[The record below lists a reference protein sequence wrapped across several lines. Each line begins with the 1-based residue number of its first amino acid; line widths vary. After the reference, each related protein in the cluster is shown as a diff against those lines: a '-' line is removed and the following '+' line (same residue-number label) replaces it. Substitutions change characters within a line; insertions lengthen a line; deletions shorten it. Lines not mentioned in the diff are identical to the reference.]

1 MDKNLKKIFFIA
13 QGIPPNMRGISG
25 GDKRWLELVRYI
37 LSKKKTIYVNV
48 FTSLGGARTLRD
60 QKLNVY
66 KAFVL
71 HKSKF
76 IGRLTFFIIT
86 FKTIFLSVKKFSQVE
101 NSIVYSA
108 HELIFDVILALKL
121 KIFFRE
127 KIQWIAI
134 VHWVPPTPFWKR
146 KNSNFFNSLFFY
158 INQRLSMF
166 LINKFADQIL
176 TYETNIPKLRYIKKN
191 DKRLKIVNC
200 GLHFNHSQKI
210 KKKKYKKIYDA
221 IFIGR
226 LQTIKGIYDLIK
238 IWSEICKTD
247 KSKKLC
253 IIGEGID
260 KDNLKK
266 RVGLLNL
273 DKNIFFTG
281 YLKDSYDPLR
291 YLAKSKIF
299 LLPSYEEAWAIVIGE
314 AMAMKVPVIAYDL
327 PELKT
332 IWHKNVKFARL
343 GNTKMLKNSFLKLSQ
358 NKSLYDKYSSSAYK
372 FVKKYDWA
380 KIFEEELNLYL

>member
-1 MDKNLKKIFFIA
+1 MVRTCKVYFVQKKNIA
-13 QGIPPNMRGISG
+13 
-25 GDKRWLELVRYI
+25 
-37 LSKKKTIYVNV
+37 VNV
-48 FTSLGGARTLRD
+48 FTSLGGAKTLKD
-60 QKLNVY
+60 QKLNVNKTFLLY
-66 KAFVL
+66 
-71 HKSKF
+71 KSKF

-86 FKTIFLSVKKFSQVE
+86 YKAIFLSVKKFSEVE

-121 KIFFRE
+121 KIFFKE
-127 KIQWIAI
+127 KIKWIAI
-134 VHWVPPTPFWKR
+134 IHWVPPTPFWKR

-166 LINKFADQIL
+166 LINKFADKIL
-176 TYETNIPKLRYIKKN
+176 TYKTNIPKLRYIKKN

-200 GLHFNHSQKI
+200 GLHFNQSQKI
-210 KKKKYKKIYDA
+210 IKQKFKKLFDA

-226 LQTIKGIYDLIK
+226 LQTIKGIYDLIE
-238 IWSEICKTD
+238 IWSEICKKD

-260 KDNLKK
+260 KAYLKK
-266 RVGLLNL
+266 KVELLNL

-281 YLKDSYDPLR
+281 YLKDFYAPLK

-299 LLPSYEEAWAIVIGE
+299 LFPSYEEAWAIVIGE
-314 AMAMKVPVIAYDL
+314 AMAMKVPVVAYDL

-332 IWHKNVKFARL
+332 IWHKNVKFAKL
-343 GNTKMLKNSFLKLSQ
+343 GNKKMLKNNFLKLSQ
-358 NKSLYDKYSSSAYK
+358 NKSLYNKYSFSAYK
-372 FVKKYDWA
+372 FIKKYDWE
-380 KIFEEELNLYL
+380 KIFKDELNLYL